1 MLTGNG
7 ARLLSASFDE
17 LPETGIDPI
26 ENFTV
31 KLMNSEARTIEVFD
45 KDMVIQ
51 LLTASLTTMIRHM
64 SLDMK

>member
-45 KDMVIQ
+45 KDTGHSIANRV
-51 LLTASLTTMIRHM
+51 
-64 SLDMK
+64 LDDK